1 MRRLRRRGTNLTRI
15 KWIWPDVFV
24 GFRKQ
29 SDVREYGLR
38 LDLRTE
44 ITYYTY
50 EWGRGVTFVV
60 LGFGFEVCRCGL

>member
-1 MRRLRRRGTNLTRI
+1 MTTI
-15 KWIWPDVFV
+15 KWIWPDVFA
-24 GFRKQ
+24 GFNKNN
-29 SDVREYGLR
+29 DVREYGLR

-60 LGFGFEVCRCGL
+60 LGFGFEICWCGT